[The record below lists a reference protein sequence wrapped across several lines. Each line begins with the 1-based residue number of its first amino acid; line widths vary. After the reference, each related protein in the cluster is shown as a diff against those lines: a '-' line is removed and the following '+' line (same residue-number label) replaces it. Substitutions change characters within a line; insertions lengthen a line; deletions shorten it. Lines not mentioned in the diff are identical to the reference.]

1 MKRAQQHQVLEW
13 SFTSEQVHADPF
25 NTVEVD
31 VLFTQPDGR
40 ELLLPAFW
48 AGDQTWKVRYAS
60 SQLGVHRY
68 ESRCSLAGD
77 TALHGQAGSLEILPY
92 TGENALLRHGPLRLA
107 NSRRHLEHRDGK
119 PFFWL
124 GDTWWMGLC
133 ERLRWPEDFQE
144 LTADRVKKGFSVVQI
159 VAGLYPDMEPFDERG
174 RNEAGF
180 PWEKDFSRINPA
192 YFDQADLRLAHLVRA
207 GLVHCIVGSWGYF
220 MDFAG
225 PEVLARHWRYLV
237 ARYGAYP
244 VVWCAAGEALMFYY
258 LKPKSQE
265 EADAYRQELRRKWGA
280 LVRYIRQLD
289 ADRNPLTIHPT
300 QLGHDQVDD
309 PGILDLDMLQ
319 TGHSGYPSLGPTV
332 QALEQSLAHQP
343 RLPVLVSEVNY
354 EGILESSR
362 EEVQRFLFWSCLLSG
377 AAGHTY
383 GANGLWQVNTA
394 AKPYGLSPHGTS
406 WGDIPWDQAYRLPGS
421 GQVGIGKRLLERFRW
436 WEFTPHPE
444 WAEPHQSAERRG
456 ACYAAGIP
464 GQVRLIFIPAE
475 TCWAAWSGN
484 LMVKG
489 LEKAHTAFYFDP
501 KTGRE
506 YPLGQAQPDAQGD
519 WPAPKPPVFQDWV
532 LVLEAA
538 P

>member
-1 MKRAQQHQVLEW
+1 MKRAQQQQVLEW
-13 SFTSEQVHADPF
+13 SFTSEQIHADPF
-25 NTVEVD
+25 NTVQVD

-48 AGDQTWKVRYAS
+48 AGDQTWKVRYSS
-60 SQLGVHRY
+60 SQRGVHRY
-68 ESRCSLAGD
+68 QSRCSATGD
-77 TALHGQAGSLEILPY
+77 TGLHDQQGTLEILPY

-107 NSRRHLEHRDGK
+107 ASRRHLEHCDGT
-119 PFFWL
+119 PFLWL

-180 PWEKDFSRINPA
+180 PWEKDFSCINPA
-192 YFDQADLRLAHLVRA
+192 YFDQADLRLAHVVRA
-207 GLVHCIVGSWGYF
+207 GLVPCIVGSWGYF

-225 PEVLARHWRYLV
+225 PEVLAKHWRYLV

-265 EADAYRQELRRKWGA
+265 EADAYRQELRQKWGK
-280 LVRYIRQLD
+280 LVRYIRKLD

-332 QALEQSLAHQP
+332 DTLEKSLAHEP

-354 EGILESSR
+354 EGIMESSR

-394 AKPYGLSPHGTS
+394 AKPYGLSPHGSS
-406 WGDIPWDQAYRLPGS
+406 WGDIPWDQAYKLPGS
-421 GQVGIGKRLLERFRW
+421 GQLGIGKRLLERFRW
-436 WEFTPHPE
+436 WEFSPHPE
-444 WAEPHQSAERRG
+444 WAEPHQSAERRV

-475 TCWAAWSGN
+475 TSWAAWSGN
-484 LMVKG
+484 LKIKG
-489 LEKAHTAFYFDP
+489 LEKAYTAFYFDP

-506 YPLGQAQPDAQGD
+506 YPLGQAEGD

-532 LVLEAA
+532 LVLEAQS
-538 P
+538 

>member
-1 MKRAQQHQVLEW
+1 V
-13 SFTSEQVHADPF
+13 
-25 NTVEVD
+25 
-31 VLFTQPDGR
+31 
-40 ELLLPAFW
+40 
-48 AGDQTWKVRYAS
+48 
-60 SQLGVHRY
+60 GVHRY
-68 ESRCSLAGD
+68 QSRCSAAGD
-77 TALHGQAGSLEILPY
+77 SGLHHQTGSLEILPY
-92 TGENALLRHGPLRLA
+92 TGENPLLRHGPLRLA
-107 NSRRHLEHRDGK
+107 ASRRHLEHRDGK

-144 LTADRVKKGFSVVQI
+144 LAADRVKKGFSVIQI
-159 VAGLYPDMEPFDERG
+159 VAGLYPDMEPFDARG

-180 PWEKDFSRINPA
+180 PWERDFSRLNPA

-207 GLVHCIVGSWGYF
+207 GLVPCIVGSWGYF

-225 PEVLARHWRYLV
+225 PEVLAKHWRCLV

-244 VVWCAAGEALMFYY
+244 VVWCVAGEALMFYY
-258 LKPKSQE
+258 LKPRSQE
-265 EADAYRQELRRKWGA
+265 EAEAYRQELRRKWGA
-280 LVRYIRQLD
+280 LVRHIRALD
-289 ADRNPLTIHPT
+289 AGRNPLTIHPT
-300 QLGHDQVDD
+300 QQGHDQVDD

-332 QALEQSLAHQP
+332 QVLEQSLAHEP
-343 RLPVLVSEVNY
+343 KLPVLVSEVNY
-354 EGILESSR
+354 EGIMESSR
-362 EEVQRFLFWSCLLSG
+362 EEVQRFAFWSCLLSG

-406 WGDIPWDQAYRLPGS
+406 WGDIPWDQAYKLPGS
-421 GQVGIGKRLLERFRW
+421 GQLGLGKKLLERYRW
-436 WEFTPHPE
+436 WEFAPHPE
-444 WAEPHQSAERRG
+444 WVEPHQSPERRV

-475 TCWAAWSGN
+475 TSWAAWAGN
-484 LMVKG
+484 LKIKN
-489 LEKAHTAFYFDP
+489 LEHPYRAFYFDP
-501 KTGRE
+501 RTGGE
-506 YPLGQAQPDAQGD
+506 HPLGQTTVGE

-532 LVLEAA
+532 LVLEAQ